1 MQSKFTYTPLSS
13 VVDHTTRSVL
23 AATMQDD
30 TVSFGEVANQI
41 YDTVT
46 DTHDR
51 TKAINAVSLFSY
63 IKSTIISSRMYLE
76 DTLVDE
82 SILPNLTRNLL
93 NLYVGIVITAIG
105 LDKFVA
111 GGRTVRETLALV
123 ATESFDQKLADVTS
137 KNVAELMSD
146 YFLPTGSKRHL
157 SESVLREFRSIM
169 MDEQSGNPP
178 AQTDKANVPQR
189 EYVQHSEKEV
199 TETTRT
205 EDNFNSKA
213 LNLAS
218 NKDVE
223 LPCTAIIQ
231 LDLDTNSLTRNSV
244 NTDKI
249 DNMVNNPEGDDSIR
263 TRSATTTEATKNSK
277 LNILVQLRPAFIP
290 TTVMRAFVDLNFVP
304 TRFQR
309 YIQARTGE
317 IRFFQDFV
325 LGCDLGTR
333 YRRAMRDDKTGI
345 LKEMLENQASSLNR
359 HYTKIGK
366 NILRASSSSGVKSSV
381 NIANTILI
389 FDRKSFDTACSAA
402 GISFKNPSVRESFF
416 DKTYAMIV
424 VIVDPS
430 FGRVEMFY
438 NGITQGSTFTYRQL
452 AINAKSEATD
462 LVSIMR
468 TYASGMAPKI

>member
-46 DTHDR
+46 ATHERAR
-51 TKAINAVSLFSY
+51 TTNTVSLFDY

-76 DTLVDE
+76 DTLVDD

-111 GGRTVRETLALV
+111 GGRTVKETLALV

-137 KNVAELMSD
+137 KNVSELMSD

-169 MDEQSGNPP
+169 AGNTRGNRP
-178 AQTDKANVPQR
+178 ARTNNKKASQR
-189 EYVQHSEKEV
+189 VYVQHSESEI
-199 TETTRT
+199 TETAR
-205 EDNFNSKA
+205 EDDNFNSKT

-231 LDLDTNSLTRNSV
+231 LDLDTNSLTRNVV
-244 NTDKI
+244 NTTKI
-249 DNMVNNPEGDDSIR
+249 DNMVNNPKGDDSIR
-263 TRSATTTEATKNSK
+263 TRSATTTENTKNSK

-290 TTVMRAFVDLNFVP
+290 STVMRAFVDLNFVP

-317 IRFFQDFV
+317 IRFFQDFI

-333 YRRAMRDDKTGI
+333 YRKAMRDDKTGI
-345 LKEMLENQASSLNR
+345 LKEMLENQASSINR

-366 NILRASSSSGVKSSV
+366 NILRASGSSEVKSSV

-389 FDRKSFDTACSAA
+389 FDRKSFDAACSAS
-402 GISFKNPSVRESFF
+402 GISFKSLSVREAFF
-416 DKTYAMIV
+416 AKTYAMIV

-438 NGITQGSTFTYRQL
+438 NGISQGSTFTYRQL
-452 AINAKSEATD
+452 AVNAKSETTD